1 MKLQKKYAIL
11 KGTTIALGA
20 LTIPWGTF
28 TGFCFGEGRYFTGLV
43 SLCAQTVVALADGYI
58 WFWVL
63 ENMRNRIQKETD
75 RQSEGIST
83 MHGVVCPLF
92 SGNNGASASILNES
106 DQVQERERAPIENIY
121 SERERQGI
129 L

>member
-1 MKLQKKYAIL
+1 MNYRKKYVFL

-28 TGFCFGEGRYFTGLV
+28 TGFCFGEGRYFIGMV
-43 SLCAQTVVALADGYI
+43 SLCIQTVIALTDGYI

-75 RQSEGIST
+75 KQSEEIT
-83 MHGVVCPLF
+83 AIHKAICPLF
-92 SGNNGASASILNES
+92 SGSK
-106 DQVQERERAPIENIY
+106 
-121 SERERQGI
+121 SERQCVQ
-129 L
+129 

>member
-1 MKLQKKYAIL
+1 MQIQKKYSLL
-11 KGTTIALGA
+11 KATTIALGA

-43 SLCAQTVVALADGYI
+43 SLAAQTLVALGDGYI

-63 ENMRNRIQKETD
+63 ENMRNRMQTGAANRSAQEAAEL
-75 RQSEGIST
+75 RPQSPVTAGAKSEVT
-83 MHGVVCPLF
+83 GVPP
-92 SGNNGASASILNES
+92 SRASAECES
-106 DQVQERERAPIENIY
+106 RRGLRELRLD
-121 SERERQGI
+121 GGGGT

>member
-43 SLCAQTVVALADGYI
+43 ALCIQVAVSIADGYV

-63 ENMRNRIQKETD
+63 ENIRAKMDKY
-75 RQSEGIST
+75 
-83 MHGVVCPLF
+83 
-92 SGNNGASASILNES
+92 SIEVP
-106 DQVQERERAPIENIY
+106 DKTTA
-121 SERERQGI
+121 
-129 L
+129 